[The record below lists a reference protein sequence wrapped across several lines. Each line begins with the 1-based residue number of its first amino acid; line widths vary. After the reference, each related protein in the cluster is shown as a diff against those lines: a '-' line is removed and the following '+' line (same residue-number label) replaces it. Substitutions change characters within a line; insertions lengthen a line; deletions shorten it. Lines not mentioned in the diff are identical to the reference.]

1 MVGEFMSN
9 IEDIA
14 KLAIEEISAEFDN
27 GILEDAKTPPLN
39 EISNQTNP
47 KNNSQNI
54 SEPISTSENAQNI
67 SEPIST
73 SENAQNI
80 SEPISTSENNAS
92 SNAQNNG
99 AKPIKSIAQA
109 NTQKLNPSQQ
119 NQATQESQEPDNEQ
133 EFLIKLKERIEVLFA
148 GLNAN
153 DENTAVRLD
162 LTIRFL
168 EFLLAKI
175 QNRLE
180 NLPK

>member
-27 GILEDAKTPPLN
+27 DILEDAKTPPLN

-47 KNNSQNI
+47 KNN
-54 SEPISTSENAQNI
+54 AQNI

-73 SENAQNI
+73 SENAQNL

-109 NTQKLNPSQQ
+109 NTQKSNPSQQ
-119 NQATQESQEPDNEQ
+119 NQATQESQEPNNEQ

-162 LTIRFL
+162 LTMRFL

-180 NLPK
+180 NLQK

>member
-1 MVGEFMSN
+1 MNN

-14 KLAIEEISAEFDN
+14 KLAIEEISAEFDDN
-27 GILEDAKTPPLN
+27 ILEDAKTPPLN

-47 KNNSQNI
+47 KNNTQNI
-54 SEPISTSENAQNI
+54 SEPINA
-67 SEPIST
+67 
-73 SENAQNI
+73 
-80 SEPISTSENNAS
+80 SENNAS

>member
-47 KNNSQNI
+47 KNNTQNI
-54 SEPISTSENAQNI
+54 SEPINA
-67 SEPIST
+67 
-73 SENAQNI
+73 
-80 SEPISTSENNAS
+80 SENNAS

-148 GLNAN
+148 GLNTN

>member
-27 GILEDAKTPPLN
+27 GILEYAKTPPLN

-54 SEPISTSENAQNI
+54 SEPINA
-67 SEPIST
+67 
-73 SENAQNI
+73 
-80 SEPISTSENNAS
+80 SENNAS

-109 NTQKLNPSQQ
+109 NTQKLHPSQQ
-119 NQATQESQEPDNEQ
+119 NQATQESQESDNEQ
-133 EFLIKLKERIEVLFA
+133 EFLINLKERIEVLFA

>member
-54 SEPISTSENAQNI
+54 SEPISTSEN
-67 SEPIST
+67 
-73 SENAQNI
+73 
-80 SEPISTSENNAS
+80 NAS

-119 NQATQESQEPDNEQ
+119 NQATQGSQEPDNEQ
-133 EFLIKLKERIEVLFA
+133 EFLINLKERIEVLFA

-180 NLPK
+180 NLQK

>member
-67 SEPIST
+67 SEPI
-73 SENAQNI
+73 NA
-80 SEPISTSENNAS
+80 SENNAS

-119 NQATQESQEPDNEQ
+119 NQATQESQESDNEQ
-133 EFLIKLKERIEVLFA
+133 EFLINLKERIEVLFA
-148 GLNAN
+148 GLSAN

>member
-1 MVGEFMSN
+1 MSN

-47 KNNSQNI
+47 KNNAQNL
-54 SEPISTSENAQNI
+54 SEPISTSKNAQNI
-67 SEPIST
+67 SEII
-73 SENAQNI
+73 NA
-80 SEPISTSENNAS
+80 SENNAS

-148 GLNAN
+148 GLSAN

>member
-1 MVGEFMSN
+1 MVGKFMSN

-54 SEPISTSENAQNI
+54 SES
-67 SEPIST
+67 
-73 SENAQNI
+73 
-80 SEPISTSENNAS
+80 ISTSENNAS

-119 NQATQESQEPDNEQ
+119 NQATQESQEPNNEQ
-133 EFLIKLKERIEVLFA
+133 EFLINLKERIEVLFA

>member
-1 MVGEFMSN
+1 MSN

-67 SEPIST
+67 SEPI
-73 SENAQNI
+73 NA
-80 SEPISTSENNAS
+80 SENNAS

>member
-1 MVGEFMSN
+1 MSN

-54 SEPISTSENAQNI
+54 SEPINA
-67 SEPIST
+67 
-73 SENAQNI
+73 
-80 SEPISTSENNAS
+80 SENNAS
-92 SNAQNNG
+92 SYAQNNG

>member
-47 KNNSQNI
+47 KNN
-54 SEPISTSENAQNI
+54 AQNI
-67 SEPIST
+67 SEPT
-73 SENAQNI
+73 
-80 SEPISTSENNAS
+80 STSENNAS

-119 NQATQESQEPDNEQ
+119 NQATQESQEPNNEQ
-133 EFLIKLKERIEVLFA
+133 EFLINLKERIEVLFA

>member
-54 SEPISTSENAQNI
+54 SEPRSTSENAQNI
-67 SEPIST
+67 SEPT
-73 SENAQNI
+73 
-80 SEPISTSENNAS
+80 STSENNAS

-148 GLNAN
+148 GLSAN

>member
-47 KNNSQNI
+47 KNN
-54 SEPISTSENAQNI
+54 AQNL
-67 SEPIST
+67 
-73 SENAQNI
+73 

>member
-1 MVGEFMSN
+1 MSN

-27 GILEDAKTPPLN
+27 GILEDAKIPPLN

-67 SEPIST
+67 SEII
-73 SENAQNI
+73 NA
-80 SEPISTSENNAS
+80 SENNAS

-175 QNRLE
+175 QNRLK

>member
-1 MVGEFMSN
+1 MSN

-47 KNNSQNI
+47 KNN
-54 SEPISTSENAQNI
+54 AQNI
-67 SEPIST
+67 SEPI
-73 SENAQNI
+73 NA
-80 SEPISTSENNAS
+80 SENNAS

-153 DENTAVRLD
+153 DENTVVRLD

>member
-47 KNNSQNI
+47 KNNSQNL
-54 SEPISTSENAQNI
+54 SEPT
-67 SEPIST
+67 
-73 SENAQNI
+73 
-80 SEPISTSENNAS
+80 STSENNAS

-119 NQATQESQEPDNEQ
+119 NQATQESQELDNEQ
-133 EFLIKLKERIEVLFA
+133 EFLINLKERIEVLFA

-180 NLPK
+180 NLQK

>member
-47 KNNSQNI
+47 KNNTQNL
-54 SEPISTSENAQNI
+54 SEPINA
-67 SEPIST
+67 
-73 SENAQNI
+73 
-80 SEPISTSENNAS
+80 SENNAS

-119 NQATQESQEPDNEQ
+119 NQATQESQEPNNEQ
-133 EFLIKLKERIEVLFA
+133 EFLINLKERIEVLFA

>member
-47 KNNSQNI
+47 KNN
-54 SEPISTSENAQNI
+54 AQNI
-67 SEPIST
+67 SEPI
-73 SENAQNI
+73 NA
-80 SEPISTSENNAS
+80 SENNAS

-119 NQATQESQEPDNEQ
+119 NQATQESQEPNNEQ
-133 EFLIKLKERIEVLFA
+133 EFLINLKERIEVLFA

>member
-14 KLAIEEISAEFDN
+14 KLAIEEISAEFDDN
-27 GILEDAKTPPLN
+27 ILEDAKTPPLN

-47 KNNSQNI
+47 KNN
-54 SEPISTSENAQNI
+54 AQNI
-67 SEPIST
+67 SEPI
-73 SENAQNI
+73 NA
-80 SEPISTSENNAS
+80 SENNAS

>member
-54 SEPISTSENAQNI
+54 SEPISTSEN
-67 SEPIST
+67 
-73 SENAQNI
+73 
-80 SEPISTSENNAS
+80 NAS

-119 NQATQESQEPDNEQ
+119 NQATQESQEPNNEQ

-180 NLPK
+180 NLQK

>member
-67 SEPIST
+67 SEPI
-73 SENAQNI
+73 NA
-80 SEPISTSENNAS
+80 SENNAS

-119 NQATQESQEPDNEQ
+119 NQATQESQEPNNEQ
-133 EFLIKLKERIEVLFA
+133 EFLINLKERIEVLFA
-148 GLNAN
+148 GLSAN

-180 NLPK
+180 NLQK

>member
-14 KLAIEEISAEFDN
+14 KLAIEEISAEFDDN
-27 GILEDAKTPPLN
+27 ILEDAKTPPLN

-47 KNNSQNI
+47 KNN
-54 SEPISTSENAQNI
+54 AQNI
-67 SEPIST
+67 SEPI
-73 SENAQNI
+73 NA
-80 SEPISTSENNAS
+80 SENNAS

-119 NQATQESQEPDNEQ
+119 NQATQESQEPNNEQ

>member
-47 KNNSQNI
+47 KNNAQNL
-54 SEPISTSENAQNI
+54 SEPT
-67 SEPIST
+67 
-73 SENAQNI
+73 
-80 SEPISTSENNAS
+80 STSENNAS

>member
-47 KNNSQNI
+47 KNNTQNI
-54 SEPISTSENAQNI
+54 SEPINA
-67 SEPIST
+67 
-73 SENAQNI
+73 
-80 SEPISTSENNAS
+80 SENNAS

-119 NQATQESQEPDNEQ
+119 NQATQESQEPNNEQ
-133 EFLIKLKERIEVLFA
+133 EFLINLKERIEVLFA
-148 GLNAN
+148 GLSAN

>member
-27 GILEDAKTPPLN
+27 GTLEDAKTPPLN

-47 KNNSQNI
+47 KNNTQNI
-54 SEPISTSENAQNI
+54 SEPINASENAQNI
-67 SEPIST
+67 SEPI
-73 SENAQNI
+73 N
-80 SEPISTSENNAS
+80 TSENNAS

-109 NTQKLNPSQQ
+109 NTQKLNPLQQ
-119 NQATQESQEPDNEQ
+119 NPATQESQEPDNEQ
-133 EFLIKLKERIEVLFA
+133 EFLINLKERIEVLFA

>member
-1 MVGEFMSN
+1 MSN

-47 KNNSQNI
+47 KNNS
-54 SEPISTSENAQNI
+54 QNI

-148 GLNAN
+148 GLSAN

-168 EFLLAKI
+168 ESLLAKI

-180 NLPK
+180 NLQK

>member
-39 EISNQTNP
+39 KISNQTNP
-47 KNNSQNI
+47 KNNTQNI
-54 SEPISTSENAQNI
+54 SEPISTSK
-67 SEPIST
+67 
-73 SENAQNI
+73 NAQNI

-133 EFLIKLKERIEVLFA
+133 EFLINLKERIEVLFA

-180 NLPK
+180 NLQK

>member
-47 KNNSQNI
+47 KNN
-54 SEPISTSENAQNI
+54 AQNI
-67 SEPIST
+67 SEPI
-73 SENAQNI
+73 NA
-80 SEPISTSENNAS
+80 SENNAS

-153 DENTAVRLD
+153 DENTVVRLD

>member
-1 MVGEFMSN
+1 MSN

-47 KNNSQNI
+47 KNNTQNI
-54 SEPISTSENAQNI
+54 SEPINA
-67 SEPIST
+67 
-73 SENAQNI
+73 
-80 SEPISTSENNAS
+80 SENNAS

-119 NQATQESQEPDNEQ
+119 NQATQESQEPNNEQ

>member
-47 KNNSQNI
+47 KNNTQNI
-54 SEPISTSENAQNI
+54 SEPINA
-67 SEPIST
+67 
-73 SENAQNI
+73 
-80 SEPISTSENNAS
+80 SENNAS

-119 NQATQESQEPDNEQ
+119 NQATQGSQEPDNEQ

-180 NLPK
+180 NLQK

>member
-47 KNNSQNI
+47 KN
-54 SEPISTSENAQNI
+54 
-67 SEPIST
+67 
-73 SENAQNI
+73 NAQNI

-119 NQATQESQEPDNEQ
+119 NQATQESQEPNNEQ

-153 DENTAVRLD
+153 DENTVVRLD

>member
-1 MVGEFMSN
+1 MSN

-47 KNNSQNI
+47 KNNTQNI
-54 SEPISTSENAQNI
+54 SEPINA
-67 SEPIST
+67 
-73 SENAQNI
+73 
-80 SEPISTSENNAS
+80 SENNAS
-92 SNAQNNG
+92 SNTQNNG

-119 NQATQESQEPDNEQ
+119 NQATQESQEPNNEQ
-133 EFLIKLKERIEVLFA
+133 EFLINLKERIEVLFA
-148 GLNAN
+148 GLSAN

-180 NLPK
+180 NLQK

>member
-54 SEPISTSENAQNI
+54 SEPRSTSENAQNI
-67 SEPIST
+67 SES
-73 SENAQNI
+73 
-80 SEPISTSENNAS
+80 ISTSENNAS

>member
-27 GILEDAKTPPLN
+27 GTLEDAKTPPLN

-47 KNNSQNI
+47 KNNTQNI
-54 SEPISTSENAQNI
+54 SEPINA
-67 SEPIST
+67 
-73 SENAQNI
+73 
-80 SEPISTSENNAS
+80 SENNAS

-119 NQATQESQEPDNEQ
+119 NQATQGSQEPDNEQ

>member
-1 MVGEFMSN
+1 MSN
-9 IEDIA
+9 IEYIA

-47 KNNSQNI
+47 KNN
-54 SEPISTSENAQNI
+54 AQNI
-67 SEPIST
+67 SEPT
-73 SENAQNI
+73 
-80 SEPISTSENNAS
+80 STSENNAS

-180 NLPK
+180 NLQK

>member
-67 SEPIST
+67 SEPI
-73 SENAQNI
+73 NA
-80 SEPISTSENNAS
+80 SENNAS

>member
-54 SEPISTSENAQNI
+54 SEPT
-67 SEPIST
+67 
-73 SENAQNI
+73 
-80 SEPISTSENNAS
+80 STSENNAS

-119 NQATQESQEPDNEQ
+119 NQATQESQEPNNEQ
-133 EFLIKLKERIEVLFA
+133 EFLINLKERIEVLFA
-148 GLNAN
+148 GLSAN

-180 NLPK
+180 NLQK

>member
-47 KNNSQNI
+47 KNNAQNL
-54 SEPISTSENAQNI
+54 SEPISTSKNAQNI
-67 SEPIST
+67 SEII
-73 SENAQNI
+73 NA
-80 SEPISTSENNAS
+80 SENNAS

-148 GLNAN
+148 GLSAN

>member
-47 KNNSQNI
+47 KNNAQNL
-54 SEPISTSENAQNI
+54 SEPT
-67 SEPIST
+67 
-73 SENAQNI
+73 
-80 SEPISTSENNAS
+80 STSENNAS

-109 NTQKLNPSQQ
+109 NTQKSNPSQQ
-119 NQATQESQEPDNEQ
+119 NQATQESQEPNNEQ
-133 EFLIKLKERIEVLFA
+133 EFLINLKERIEVLFA
-148 GLNAN
+148 GLSAN

>member
-67 SEPIST
+67 SEPI
-73 SENAQNI
+73 NA
-80 SEPISTSENNAS
+80 SENNAS

-119 NQATQESQEPDNEQ
+119 NQATQESQEPNNEQ
-133 EFLIKLKERIEVLFA
+133 EFLINLKERIEVLFA

-180 NLPK
+180 NLQK